1 MNEDVVSVRPSAGW
15 RELFSAV
22 LLGRGFEGLAE
33 VLHRVTGRPVTIEVT
48 GDGVLA
54 AAGSY
59 DELAQTEA
67 DSPLTLFD
75 PGPEVG
81 PSIAETGE
89 AATLPAARRGG
100 WWIAPIVM
108 DGAVVA
114 TVNLCDPGATCSP
127 ADLLA
132 LEQAAS
138 TAALQLLL
146 DRVRTEREI
155 QVWGDFATE
164 LLEDP
169 TADRVRR
176 HAHRFGFDLDE
187 PYRAVIVEPAGRPP
201 FRFAGRCQTIISGL
215 VSRPFLSTERDSR
228 LLLAI
233 GDELPWRRLAERL
246 AETLGTS
253 LRVGVGGREPLCNLR
268 RSVCDAD
275 AALRMRSTTG
285 EPTVAIFDDLGIW
298 RILAR
303 APDVDLDE
311 FVTRWLGPLIR
322 YDGTRHA
329 ELVKSLTTYFAANG
343 DLDVAAARLFVHR
356 NTLKYRLSRI
366 TEISGVDLHD
376 AHQRL
381 HLELACEAW
390 TVRQATSRDPS
401 G

>member
-1 MNEDVVSVRPSAGW
+1 MTGW
-15 RELFSAV
+15 LELFSPV
-22 LLGRGFEGLAE
+22 LLERGLEGLAE
-33 VLHRVTGRPVTIEVT
+33 VLHRVTGRPVTIEAT
-48 GDGVLA
+48 GDGILA
-54 AAGSY
+54 TAGY
-59 DELAQTEA
+59 QDDLAQPGAEL
-67 DSPLTLFD
+67 PLTLFD
-75 PGPEVG
+75 PGPELG
-81 PSIAETGE
+81 PSLTDMAE
-89 AATLPAARRGG
+89 AAALPAARRGD

-108 DGAVVA
+108 DGAAVA

-127 ADLLA
+127 ADLVS

-146 DRVRTEREI
+146 DRLRTEREI

-169 TADRVRR
+169 TAERVRR
-176 HAHRFGFDLDE
+176 HARRFGFDLDE
-187 PYRAVIVEPAGRPP
+187 PYRAVVVEPAGRPP

-215 VSRPFLSTERDSR
+215 VSRPFLSTERGSR
-228 LLLAI
+228 LVLAI
-233 GDELPWRRLAERL
+233 GDELPWQRLAERL
-246 AETLGTS
+246 AENLGTP

-275 AALRMRSTTG
+275 AALRMRSTAG

-303 APDVDLDE
+303 TPDVDLDE
-311 FVTRWLGPLIR
+311 FVNRWLGPLIR
-322 YDGTRHA
+322 YDSTRHA

-343 DLDVAAARLFVHR
+343 DLDAAAARLFVHR

-366 TEISGVDLHD
+366 TAIGGVNLND
-376 AHQRL
+376 APQRL

-390 TVRQATSRDPS
+390 AVRQATALDPS
-401 G
+401 A